1 MTKQLNSVSNLLEH
15 TNLIRKKYD
24 EFAEYTGENFNVF
37 SILGLYSHEL
47 SHSTFIGNLLN
58 AKGKHGQKD
67 VFLKLFIEEVKELFQ
82 DKSQLENFETSK
94 SFVITE
100 KYTGNG
106 YIDIFITNGR
116 NSIIIENKVWAGDQ
130 DQQLF
135 RYHEFDK
142 NAPIIYLTLY
152 GTEPDD
158 SSKGSLKI
166 TEDFIC
172 ISYEKH
178 IVNWLEKCIKEMA
191 NKSIIRETLNQ
202 YLNLVKQ
209 LTNQATNNQMTQE
222 IITKIISKEDNF
234 EAFKSLVN
242 NRNNVLTH
250 FLKEIYVPFLK
261 GIAKK
266 YTMELLIDEENF
278 CNLKQKWGGFSFINE
293 KMKHHNDIKIC
304 FSFNNANNYTSL
316 IFGFV
321 PSSNNKIIDNKIQS
335 LFKENFGNYKQTAWI
350 CYKEF
355 DSYQDWTNLNTLQK
369 LYFDFENF
377 KQNFEDKLSKMVKIV
392 NDTL

>member
-130 DQQLF
+130 HQQLV
-135 RYHEFDK
+135 RYNEFEK
-142 NAPIIYLTLY
+142 
-152 GTEPDD
+152 
-158 SSKGSLKI
+158 K
-166 TEDFIC
+166 C
-172 ISYEKH
+172 SY
-178 IVNWLEKCIKEMA
+178 NLF
-191 NKSIIRETLNQ
+191 NIRR
-202 YLNLVKQ
+202 KR
-209 LTNQATNNQMTQE
+209 A
-222 IITKIISKEDNF
+222 
-234 EAFKSLVN
+234 
-242 NRNNVLTH
+242 
-250 FLKEIYVPFLK
+250 
-261 GIAKK
+261 
-266 YTMELLIDEENF
+266 
-278 CNLKQKWGGFSFINE
+278 
-293 KMKHHNDIKIC
+293 
-304 FSFNNANNYTSL
+304 
-316 IFGFV
+316 
-321 PSSNNKIIDNKIQS
+321 
-335 LFKENFGNYKQTAWI
+335 
-350 CYKEF
+350 
-355 DSYQDWTNLNTLQK
+355 
-369 LYFDFENF
+369 
-377 KQNFEDKLSKMVKIV
+377 
-392 NDTL
+392 

>member
-116 NSIIIENKVWAGDQ
+116 NSIIIENKVWADDQ
-130 DQQLF
+130 HQQLV
-135 RYHEFDK
+135 RYNEFEK
-142 NAPIIYLTLY
+142 NAPIIYLTLD
-152 GTEPDD
+152 GKEPDNL
-158 SSKGSLKI
+158 SKGNLKV
-166 TEDFIC
+166 TEDFIRV
-172 ISYEKH
+172 SYKEH

-191 NKSIIRETLNQ
+191 NKPIIRETLNQ

-209 LTNQATNNQMTQE
+209 LTNQTTNNKMGQE
-222 IITKIISKEDNF
+222 VIDIILKNVGASKLVF
-234 EAFKSLVN
+234 ENYEKAIKQSSLQQVKK
-242 NRNNVLTH
+242 
-250 FLKEIYVPFLK
+250 LKEILEKRNLECSIERASRGGGDGLFILCKTFEIESEYFDL
-261 GIAKK
+261 GINI
-266 YTMELLIDEENF
+266 ELANDHFFFCVVKQAENRNDKINTQPKFTSIKEYLHQRIPNLTQVTNWTIGKANDFIVGIDRETYYLPTTDNTIAFEEV
-278 CNLKQKWGGFSFINE
+278 
-293 KMKHHNDIKIC
+293 
-304 FSFNNANNYTSL
+304 A
-316 IFGFV
+316 
-321 PSSNNKIIDNKIQS
+321 NKIAELKA
-335 LFKENFGNYKQTAWI
+335 K
-350 CYKEF
+350 
-355 DSYQDWTNLNTLQK
+355 LN
-369 LYFDFENF
+369 
-377 KQNFEDKLSKMVKIV
+377 S
-392 NDTL
+392 

>member
-130 DQQLF
+130 HQQLV
-135 RYHEFDK
+135 RYNEFEK
-142 NAPIIYLTLY
+142 NAPIIYLTLD
-152 GTEPDD
+152 GKEPDNL
-158 SSKGSLKI
+158 SKGNLKV

-172 ISYEKH
+172 VSYKEH

-191 NKSIIRETLNQ
+191 NKPIIRETLNQ

-209 LTNQATNNQMTQE
+209 LTNQTTNNKMGQE
-222 IITKIISKEDNF
+222 VIDIILKNVGASKLVF
-234 EAFKSLVN
+234 ENYEKAIEQSSLQQVEK
-242 NRNNVLTH
+242 
-250 FLKEIYVPFLK
+250 LKEILEKRNLECSIERASRK
-261 GIAKK
+261 GDGLFILCKTFEIESE
-266 YTMELLIDEENF
+266 YFDLGINIELANDHFFFCVVKQAENR
-278 CNLKQKWGGFSFINE
+278 
-293 KMKHHNDIKIC
+293 
-304 FSFNNANNYTSL
+304 NANINTQSKFASIKEYLRQRIPNLTQVTNWTIGKANDFIVGIDRETYYL
-316 IFGFV
+316 PTTDNTIAFEEV
-321 PSSNNKIIDNKIQS
+321 ANKIAELKA
-335 LFKENFGNYKQTAWI
+335 K
-350 CYKEF
+350 
-355 DSYQDWTNLNTLQK
+355 
-369 LYFDFENF
+369 
-377 KQNFEDKLSKMVKIV
+377 V
-392 NDTL
+392 NS